1 MYSCKRR
8 VGMINN
14 NQDISSAR
22 RALADTEDDCRD
34 AVILIVDDDA
44 TMRFL
49 IREVLQQTGFQIIEA
64 ENGQQALDLFE
75 QVIPDIVLMD
85 VSMPGKDGYA
95 TCSEIRQ
102 LPQGRYLPILMVTG
116 YDDVTSVNRAYSAGA
131 TDFLVKPINWI
142 VLGHRVRYMLRAA
155 RSMEQLRESQK
166 NNQALIDGLPDT
178 IVRISANG
186 ILLDYKAAD
195 RSNVVVAKEDIVGQ
209 RIEKIL
215 PLSLAKE
222 INGFLAHVFKTGE
235 KITKEFTLKQEE
247 KKYIYEGRFVKI
259 DKYEVV
265 CILRDVTDRRRAEEE
280 IRFLAYND
288 SLTQLPN
295 RSFFNDWVKN
305 RLDYLSNSQG
315 YLSVFI
321 LDLDNFKQINDTLGH
336 HIGDSLLKNVA
347 LRLNQAINAV
357 CELHKG
363 YSDSCEFLLS
373 RFGSDEFA
381 IVFSSN
387 ANEIPVDDIAKQLQK
402 EFGHAVILSGHEIFI
417 TVSIGVASF
426 PGDGNGV
433 QSLVK
438 NADTALHHSKRDGQN
453 HYRVYSHR
461 MNARSLERLAL
472 ENSLR
477 KALTA
482 NELFLCYQP
491 QVNLST
497 GRIIGAEALIRWQ
510 HPEKGLI
517 PPEGFIPMA
526 ESTGLINSIGQ
537 WVLLEA
543 CGQMK
548 KWLDSGFPLKRMA
561 VNLSSVQFQQIDFM
575 KIIRD
580 VLESSGLSSSYL
592 ELELTETSVM
602 RNADKSISLLHDVR
616 EEGVALAVDDF
627 GTGYSS
633 LSYLKRFPLNALK
646 IDRSFIKDI
655 EHNPDDAAIT
665 YSIIT
670 MAHNLNLKVIAEG
683 VETVGQLE
691 LLQRHHCDEAQG
703 FLFGQAVRADEFVK
717 LLAKQVGVE

>member
-1 MYSCKRR
+1 
-8 VGMINN
+8 MINN
-14 NQDISSAR
+14 NQDMSRTSLSAS
-22 RALADTEDDCRD
+22 AEDDCRD
-34 AVILIVDDDA
+34 AVILIVDDDS
-44 TMRFL
+44 TMRYL
-49 IREVLQQTGFQIIEA
+49 IREVLQQTGFQVIEA

-95 TCSEIRQ
+95 TCAEIRQ
-102 LPQGRYLPILMVTG
+102 LPQGQYVPILMATG
-116 YDDVTSVNRAYSAGA
+116 FDDVASVNRAYRAGA
-131 TDFLVKPINWI
+131 TDFLIKPINWV
-142 VLGHRVRYMLRAA
+142 VLGYRVRYMLRAA
-155 RSMEQLRESQK
+155 RSLEQLREAQK

-178 IVRISANG
+178 IIRVSVNG
-186 ILLDYKAAD
+186 EVLGFKAAD
-195 RSNVVVAKEDIVGQ
+195 QGHIFLAKEDTVGQ

-215 PLSLAKE
+215 PLPLAKE
-222 INGFLAHVFKTGE
+222 INGLLAQVFKTGE
-235 KITKEFTLKQEE
+235 KVTKEFTLKRKE

-259 DKYEVV
+259 DKHEIV
-265 CILRDVTDRRRAEEE
+265 CILRDITDRRRAEEE

-288 SLTQLPN
+288 TLTQLPN

-305 RLDYLSNSQG
+305 RLDSLSASQG

-357 CELHKG
+357 CEQHKD
-363 YSDSCEFLLS
+363 DSEGCEFLLS

-381 IVFSSN
+381 IVFSSTIQT
-387 ANEIPVDDIAKQLQK
+387 IPVEFIAQQLQK
-402 EFGHAVILSGHEIFI
+402 EFSHAVTLSGHEIFI

-426 PGDGNGV
+426 PGDGKG
-433 QSLVK
+433 LHTLIK

-453 HYRVYSHR
+453 HFRIYSHQ
-461 MNARSLERLAL
+461 MNVRSLERLAL

-477 KALTA
+477 KALLA
-482 NELFLCYQP
+482 NEFFLCYQP
-491 QVNLST
+491 QVSLST
-497 GRIIGAEALIRWQ
+497 GKIVGAEALIRWQ

-526 ESTGLINSIGQ
+526 ESTGLINSIGH

-561 VNLSSVQFQQIDFM
+561 VNLSSVQFQQVEFM

-580 VLESSGLSSSYL
+580 VLESSGLASSYL

-602 RNADKSISLLHDVR
+602 RNADKSISMLHDVR

-633 LSYLKRFPLNALK
+633 LSYLKRFPINALK
-646 IDRSFIKDI
+646 IDRSFINDI
-655 EHNPDDAAIT
+655 EHNADDAAIT

-683 VETVGQLE
+683 VETEGQLA
-691 LLQRHHCDEAQG
+691 LLRRHRCDEAQG
-703 FLFGQAVRADEFVK
+703 FLFGQAMRADEFIK
-717 LLAKQVGVE
+717 LLAKQAGAE

>member
-1 MYSCKRR
+1 
-8 VGMINN
+8 MINS
-14 NQDISSAR
+14 NQDISSAQR
-22 RALADTEDDCRD
+22 VLLEAGDDCRD

-49 IREVLQQTGFQIIEA
+49 IREVLQQTGFQVIEA

-95 TCSEIRQ
+95 TCAEIRQ

-116 YDDVTSVNRAYSAGA
+116 YDDVASVNRAYSAGA

-178 IVRISANG
+178 IVRVSANG
-186 ILLDYKAAD
+186 VLLDFKAAD
-195 RSNVVVAKEDIVGQ
+195 HSNLPIVKEEVVGQ
-209 RIEKIL
+209 RLEKIL
-215 PLSLAKE
+215 PLPLAKE
-222 INGFLAHVFKTGE
+222 INGLLVHVFKTGE

-247 KKYIYEGRFVKI
+247 RKYIYEGRFVKI
-259 DKYEVV
+259 DKYEMV
-265 CILRDVTDRRRAEEE
+265 CIFRDITDRRRAEEE

-295 RSFFNDWVKN
+295 RSFFNEWVKN
-305 RLDYLSNSQG
+305 RLDGLSNSQG

-347 LRLNQAINAV
+347 LRLNQAINVV
-357 CELHKG
+357 CELHKDH
-363 YSDSCEFLLS
+363 SDACEFLLS

-387 ANEIPVDDIAKQLQK
+387 THEIPVDDIAKQLQK
-402 EFGHAVILSGHEIFI
+402 EFSHAVTLSGHEVFI

-426 PGDGNGV
+426 PGDGDGV

-438 NADTALHHSKRDGQN
+438 NADTALHHSKRNGQN
-453 HYRVYSHR
+453 HYRVYSHQ

-497 GRIIGAEALIRWQ
+497 GKIIGAEALIRWQ

-526 ESTGLINSIGQ
+526 ESTGLINSIGH

-548 KWLDSGFPLKRMA
+548 TWLDSGFPLKRMA
-561 VNLSSVQFQQIDFM
+561 VNLSSVQFQQVEFM

-616 EEGVALAVDDF
+616 EEGVALSVDDF

-633 LSYLKRFPLNALK
+633 LSYLKRFPINALK

-683 VETVGQLE
+683 VETAGQLA

-703 FLFGQAVRADEFVK
+703 FLFGRPMQANEFVK
-717 LLAKQVGVE
+717 LLAKQVGFE